1 MCLLDT
7 HMHTWH
13 KPQEPATPPPHTL
26 CCCCPALLLQ
36 LNTHHAD
43 HGGGE
48 GEVQRLLQRLPMDE
62 VAVGRHQQRPNA
74 NGHRVV
80 ALQATGWGM

>member
-1 MCLLDT
+1 
-7 HMHTWH
+7 
-13 KPQEPATPPPHTL
+13 
-26 CCCCPALLLQ
+26 
-36 LNTHHAD
+36 
-43 HGGGE
+43 
-48 GEVQRLLQRLPMDE
+48 MDE